1 MERST
6 SDAWVDTS
14 NVSEME
20 ETEIETIENLDRL
33 RSSTYTCAQGLF
45 ANRGDVN
52 LVDICGD
59 ANSSDRNE
67 ACISIELSWR
77 RGCSSRVTEE
87 RATVRVSAEDFL
99 DEWVFTEQ
107 GLDDME

>member
-1 MERST
+1 M
-6 SDAWVDTS
+6 
-14 NVSEME
+14 
-20 ETEIETIENLDRL
+20 
-33 RSSTYTCAQGLF
+33 CAQGLL
-45 ANRGDVN
+45 ANRGYVN
-52 LVDICGD
+52 LVDIVGGD

-87 RATVRVSAEDFL
+87 RATVRVSAKNFL